1 MRLSAASRC
10 YTGMLHNGLQNA
22 YSHPPR
28 GQPILLAP
36 QAGTRPLPRDRR
48 QGRGLALARDIESEA
63 RHLVL
68 HRRLR
73 GTRGSCGRPSWS
85 PINPDFPDPETDE
98 PFETLTHKQ
107 AEALAGRAYA
117 DFYAARSDNPG
128 PVWDREKAVESHQRR
143 GQRVAPGQ
151 HKLYAY
157 WQDITESAE
166 NRRLDEDS
174 LRRFAVSYY
183 QARGDAEQRLLEH
196 AKGNYDERLQPM
208 RFAKPERPKI
218 GAVDAFERYAD
229 AQKLKPKTKKRWRP
243 VIDLLIAHLGHDD
256 LRKLTKL
263 ELITWKNKLLKEK
276 KSDEFVRVPRTVRD
290 VHLAVVRAT
299 CQFLVDELE
308 LDEKTRRRHRGA
320 WRRGRQGRTTTTSD
334 SLTKTLRPFSA
345 RPWYRV
351 RSRCRPKW
359 RPHTAGCPGSAPTP
373 APASTKSRRS
383 VRRTSSPRTVC
394 AAFRPKGSHKDIQ
407 GAYHSAASASTEQG
421 LADYVEVRAQ
431 ARKALCSTIPG
442 QGATRKSRQSAVREG
457 RGSLG
462 DWVRLMH
469 VDHDVW
475 PNHGWRHRW
484 KSQARHVGMH
494 PEIADFITGHGGGSV
509 SKKYGDHWGHV
520 RPGNREAAAL
530 RTLGIHRRQAHS
542 APAPCE
548 SRQRR

>member
-1 MRLSAASRC
+1 MDCRMPTPILREGSRFYWLRKRVPDRYREIVGKAEVWRSLGTSNLKRAISFCTAASVE
-10 YTGMLHNGLQNA
+10 LEELWQAKLVAHQSGL
-22 YSHPPR
+22 
-28 GQPILLAP
+28 
-36 QAGTRPLPRDRR
+36 
-48 QGRGLALARDIESEA
+48 
-63 RHLVL
+63 
-68 HRRLR
+68 
-73 GTRGSCGRPSWS
+73 
-85 PINPDFPDPETDE
+85 PDPETDE

-128 PVWDREKAVESHQRR
+128 PVWDRAKAVESHQRR

-157 WQDITESAE
+157 WQDITEFLRAE

-308 LDEKTRRRHRGA
+308 LDENPAAGIVVRGVEDGKEDDDNKGFTDEDAATILRATLVPRSKQMSTEMAAAHRWVPWICAYTGA
-320 WRRGRQGRTTTTSD
+320 RVNEITSLRPQD
-334 SLTKTLRPFSA
+334 FITKDGLCCISLRKEVTKTSKA
-345 RPWYRV
+345 RIIPL
-351 RSRCRPKW
+351 
-359 RPHTAGCPGSAPTP
+359 HL
-373 APASTKSRRS
+373 
-383 VRRTSSPRTVC
+383 
-394 AAFRPKGSHKDIQ
+394 HLL
-407 GAYHSAASASTEQG
+407 EQG
-421 LADYVEVRAQ
+421 LADYVEVRRRLGKPLFYDP
-431 ARKALCSTIPG
+431 ARARRENPG
-442 QGATRKSRQSAVREG
+442 NPQYEKVADK
-457 RGSLG
+457 LG

-509 SKKYGDHWGHV
+509 SKKYGDHWVVTFAQEIAKLPRYEPSASTVG
-520 RPGNREAAAL
+520 RPTRRPLPRIPATPVTRRL
-530 RTLGIHRRQAHS
+530 RH
-542 APAPCE
+542 E
-548 SRQRR
+548 